1 MIIMRS
7 GYFLQLIFFAAIL
20 ICSCNKTDDGTPPPL
35 HIFSPDDHAMYSVGD
50 SIHVVGT
57 VTHKFPVK
65 SIKIILWDNFN
76 VPVLDPL
83 YVYPNDYGYNLDEM
97 YPINDASLESGT
109 YILLIAA
116 SDGQNTRKVYRTLH
130 ITGVLRYFERL
141 LVVGRPNTLKTILYA
156 VDTAGNYQDILD
168 LPHGYSGSGI
178 SSGKRQLYMLKPEP
192 SAMTAYSLDDISEEY
207 VYAASPPY
215 PVFYDIYNND
225 QLTYVSSGNGN
236 ITGLNSTGSTV
247 YVTPQTTDTIPLLLH
262 QHFDLLLSACSRR
275 GGPEKFIRQHYA
287 GTGVF
292 RAGLKVDFIGVAF
305 FSIDEGSTLILGNM
319 TDESS
324 IFVYD
329 VNGNYLA
336 DKTDMPP
343 GLIRDAV
350 QISTGN
356 YLISH
361 DKGLYHYIHASKT
374 LIELLPSVEVDAM
387 AYDYTRQLLYFAEVE
402 KISVYRVDNAEII
415 DEIILPYP
423 VLDLHI
429 QYNN

>member
-1 MIIMRS
+1 MILRKPDN
-7 GYFLQLIFFAAIL
+7 IFFFIL
-20 ICSCNKTDDGTPPPL
+20 LMACIQLSCEKTDDGTPPSL
-35 HIFSPDDHAMYSVGD
+35 YIFSPDDHDVFSVGD
-50 SIHVVGT
+50 NIHVVGT
-57 VTHKFPVK
+57 VTHKLPIK
-65 SIKIILWDNFN
+65 SIKITLWDNFN

-83 YVYPNDYGYNLDEM
+83 YVYPDDYGYNLDEM

-116 SDGQNTRKVYRTLH
+116 SDGQNTTKVYRTLQ
-130 ITGVLRYFERL
+130 ITGVHRYFERL
-141 LVVGRPNTLKTILYA
+141 LAVGQPNTLKTIVYA
-156 VDTAGNYQDILD
+156 IDTAGNYQDILD

-178 SSGKRQLYMLKPEP
+178 SSGQRQLYMLKPEP
-192 SAMTAYSLDDISEEY
+192 SAMTAYSLDNIAEEY
-207 VYAASPPY
+207 VFTASPPY
-215 PVFYDIYNND
+215 PVFYDVYYND
-225 QLTYVSSGNGN
+225 QLTYVSSGNGD
-236 ITGLNSTGSTV
+236 IIGLNSTGSTV
-247 YVTPQTTDTIPLLLH
+247 YVTPQNMDTIPLLLH

-275 GGPEKFIRQHYA
+275 GGPEKFIRQHFA

-292 RAGLKVDFIGVAF
+292 RAGLKVDFSGVAF

-329 VNGNYLA
+329 VNHNYLT
-336 DKTDMPP
+336 DKTDMPS

-361 DKGLYHYIHASKT
+361 DAGIYHYIHASKT
-374 LIELLPSVEVDAM
+374 LVELLPGVEVDAM

-402 KISVYRVDNAEII
+402 KTSVCKVDNAEII
-415 DEIILPYP
+415 DEITLPYP
-423 VLDLHI
+423 VLGLHV

>member
-1 MIIMRS
+1 MTLRKPENI
-7 GYFLQLIFFAAIL
+7 FLFILLMACIQL
-20 ICSCNKTDDGTPPPL
+20 SCEKTDDGTPPAL
-35 HIFSPDDHAMYSVGD
+35 HIFSPDDHDVFSVGD

-65 SIKIILWDNFN
+65 SIKITLWDNFN

-97 YPINDASLESGT
+97 YPINDASLVSGI
-109 YILLIAA
+109 YILLIVA
-116 SDGQNTRKVYRTLH
+116 SDGQNTTKVYRTLH
-130 ITGVLRYFERL
+130 ITGVDRYFERL
-141 LVVGRPNTLKTILYA
+141 LAVGQPNTLKTIVYA
-156 VDTAGNYQDILD
+156 VDTAGNYQNILD

-178 SSGKRQLYMLKPEP
+178 SSGQRQLYMLKPEP
-192 SAMTAYSLDDISEEY
+192 STMTAYNLDDIVEEY
-207 VYAASPPY
+207 VYTASPPY
-215 PVFYDIYNND
+215 PVFYDVYYHD

-247 YVTPQTTDTIPLLLH
+247 YVTPQNIDTIPLLLH

-275 GGPEKFIRQHYA
+275 GGLEKFIRQHFS

-292 RAGLKVDFIGVAF
+292 RVGLNVDFSAAGF
-305 FSIDEGSTLILGNM
+305 FSIDEGSALILGNM

-329 VNGNYLA
+329 INGNYLA
-336 DKTDMPP
+336 GKADMPP

-361 DKGLYHYIHASKT
+361 DKGIYHYIHASKT
-374 LIELLPSVEVDAM
+374 LVELLPGVDANAI
-387 AYDYTRQLLYFAEVE
+387 AYDHTRLLLYFAENE
-402 KISVYRVDNAEII
+402 KISVYSFDLDMIV
-415 DEIILPYP
+415 DEIMLPYP
-423 VLDLHI
+423 VVRLHI
-429 QYNN
+429 QFNN

>member
-1 MIIMRS
+1 MIIKRS

-35 HIFSPDDHAMYSVGD
+35 HIFSPDDHAVYSVGD

-57 VTHKFPVK
+57 VTHKFTVK

-156 VDTAGNYQDILD
+156 VDTAGNY
-168 LPHGYSGSGI
+168 
-178 SSGKRQLYMLKPEP
+178 
-192 SAMTAYSLDDISEEY
+192 
-207 VYAASPPY
+207 
-215 PVFYDIYNND
+215 
-225 QLTYVSSGNGN
+225 
-236 ITGLNSTGSTV
+236 
-247 YVTPQTTDTIPLLLH
+247 
-262 QHFDLLLSACSRR
+262 
-275 GGPEKFIRQHYA
+275 
-287 GTGVF
+287 
-292 RAGLKVDFIGVAF
+292 
-305 FSIDEGSTLILGNM
+305 
-319 TDESS
+319 
-324 IFVYD
+324 
-329 VNGNYLA
+329 
-336 DKTDMPP
+336 
-343 GLIRDAV
+343 
-350 QISTGN
+350 
-356 YLISH
+356 LISH
-361 DKGLYHYIHASKT
+361 DTGIYHYIHASKT
-374 LIELLPSVEVDAM
+374 LVELLPGVDANAI
-387 AYDYTRQLLYFAEVE
+387 AYDHTRLLLYFAENE